1 MLAKA
6 IEKEI
11 NENGLYN
18 GYSLFPFDDNSYLTL
33 DEMHEK
39 IKNYWYIE
47 KCYLGIHH
55 FD

>member
-1 MLAKA
+1 MAKSGYTTINNLSKA

-11 NENGLYN
+11 NGNGLYN

-39 IKNYWYIE
+39 I
-47 KCYLGIHH
+47 
-55 FD
+55 

>member
-11 NENGLYN
+11 NGNGLYN
-18 GYSLFPFDDNSYLTL
+18 GYSLFSFGDNSYLTL

-39 IKNYWYIE
+39 IKNYWDIE